1 MEKIDLQKQYKHL
14 YAPSP
19 KAPVIVD
26 VPAFNFL
33 MIDGHGDPNTS
44 ADYQQ
49 VVSALFT
56 CAYTL
61 KFDIKK
67 KQGIDYAVM
76 PLEGLWWAEDMA
88 VFTATSDKSS
98 WDWTMMMVQPEC
110 VTVKAF
116 NEVAPQA
123 AKKIGA
129 ELLSRLRFESYLEG
143 PAVQIMHVGPYSA
156 EGPNIARMHDFA
168 QEQDF
173 ALVRKHHEIYLS
185 DVRRTAPES
194 LKTVLR
200 QPIHTRQTPV
210 GGVEAPGF
218 GSLKP

>member
-1 MEKIDLQKQYKHL
+1 MGKIDLKKQYKHL

-49 VVSALFT
+49 VVSGLFT

-61 KFDIKK
+61 KFDVKK

-76 PLEGLWWAEDMA
+76 PPEGLWWALDMA

-98 WDWTMMMVQPEC
+98 WDWTMLMVQPEC
-110 VTVKAF
+110 VTAQAF
-116 NEVAPQA
+116 AEVGPQV
-123 AKKIGA
+123 AKKVGA
-129 ELLSRLRFESYLEG
+129 ELLSRLRFESYHEG
-143 PAVQIMHVGPYSA
+143 PSVQIMHVGPYSA
-156 EGPNIARMHDFA
+156 EGPNIARMHAFA
-168 QEQDF
+168 HDQGYVL
-173 ALVRKHHEIYLS
+173 AGKHHEIYLS

-200 QPIHTRQTPV
+200 QPIQKI
-210 GGVEAPGF
+210 A
-218 GSLKP
+218 